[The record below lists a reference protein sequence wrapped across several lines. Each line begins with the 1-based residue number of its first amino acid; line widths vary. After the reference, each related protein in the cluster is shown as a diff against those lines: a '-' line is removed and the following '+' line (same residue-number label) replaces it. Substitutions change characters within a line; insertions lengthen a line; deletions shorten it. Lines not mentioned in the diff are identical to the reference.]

1 VGCFAAA
8 VEAFMR
14 AAILGLVGCCAAS
27 ILGASPASARDYPFC
42 ITGGDFGGSVGDCS
56 FSTYAQCAAAASGRD
71 AGCAANPF
79 FKAGTDPRPDS
90 ARQSRRRS

>member
-1 VGCFAAA
+1 
-8 VEAFMR
+8 MR
-14 AAILGLVGCCAAS
+14 AAISALMLCCAAAAM
-27 ILGASPASARDYPFC
+27 GASPASARDYPFC

-90 ARQSRRRS
+90 ARQSRKRF